1 MPISGNPKK
10 MAQDIAEGYITLSPP
25 MLRQY
30 NQNDMRTILNH
41 LEMTIRALRQEKIPL
56 EDVMAI
62 KARNHKISRVNQ
74 TMVMLRAYCKRRSIR
89 I

>member
-25 MLRQY
+25 VLRQY
-30 NQNDMRTILNH
+30 TQSDMRTILNH
-41 LEMTIRALRQEKIPL
+41 LEMTIRTLRQEKIPL
-56 EDVMAI
+56 EDVMAL
-62 KARNHKISRVNQ
+62 KARNHKISRVNN
-74 TMVMLRAYCKRRSIR
+74 TMVMVRGYCKRRGIK

>member
-1 MPISGNPKK
+1 

-41 LEMTIRALRQEKIPL
+41 LEMATRTLRQEKIPL

-74 TMVMLRAYCKRRSIR
+74 AMVMLRANCKRRGIR

>member
-10 MAQDIAEGYITLSPP
+10 MARDIAEGFVTLSPP
-25 MLRQY
+25 MLRHY
-30 NQNDMRTILNH
+30 NQNDMRVILNH
-41 LEMTIRALRQEKIPL
+41 LEMEIRTLRQEKIPL

-74 TMVMLRAYCKRRSIR
+74 TMVMLRGYCKRRGIR

>member
-1 MPISGNPKK
+1 MAISGNPKK

-30 NQNDMRTILNH
+30 TQSDMRIILNH
-41 LEMTIRALRQEKIPL
+41 LQMEIRALRQEKIPL

-74 TMVMLRAYCKRRSIR
+74 TMTILRGYCKRRGIG

>member
-41 LEMTIRALRQEKIPL
+41 LEMTIRTLRQEKIPL

-74 TMVMLRAYCKRRSIR
+74 TMVMLRAYSKRRGIR